1 MTDPPPPPSRFR
13 VPISPMQSLGSLT
26 PNSSIGGS
34 SQMDPPALV
43 RNQQTPTIVTNTPN
57 SSINAGGQV
66 TLTTPEA
73 QTILDNG
80 ETAQGVNLPSS
91 GDGRQ
96 PTTLEQQVTATE
108 AARQTVSA
116 SPIADPGLARKLAE
130 MEALIQ
136 RIPGM
141 PAPIKKS
148 AASCYADSPFV
159 DEIALVEMPKKF
171 SFPNMKMF
179 DGTSDPD
186 DHIAQYRQRMFTVAI
201 PRDMREACMCKGF
214 GSSLIGPALQWYTN
228 LPNNSIKTFAQL
240 TDTFVEQFASS
251 RKLEKQS
258 EDLYVIVQ
266 RRGEALRDY
275 VGRFNKEKVSITNCN
290 QHTAISAFRKGLRYD
305 SDLYKELTK
314 YPCKTMEDVLAK
326 AWAQIKWEEDEVN
339 YYRSS
344 PRKETRRDSRVDRRH
359 NDKRSEPYPTSNKSE
374 NRRRDY
380 NRPTDT
386 YPRSGPK
393 MPEYNLSISPAEAVQ
408 VLKGLGSKVKW
419 PEKMRTPAEQ
429 RDRSKWCDFHND
441 HGHRTEEC
449 IALRL
454 EVINLLK
461 RGHLV
466 DHLTDKGKKTYQGQ
480 RDTIDNQRDITPPR
494 PPVHE
499 RTVNVITGGSEVSGV
514 TQSAAKKHARQA
526 NWTKGETSRTSSLP
540 EQTISFTTSE
550 STRLLNPHHDA
561 LVISLYIAN
570 CLTKRILVDNGSS
583 ANILFLSALREMGI
597 DESKIVRKT
606 TVLIGFSGE
615 QKNTSGEIELPVYA
629 EGVNLC
635 TRFLV
640 IDSPSAYNVILG
652 RPWIHE
658 MEAVPSTYHQALRFP
673 TKWGPKEIR
682 GEQKDSRECYR
693 TTMKAKPAQS

>member
-1 MTDPPPPPSRFR
+1 M
-13 VPISPMQSLGSLT
+13 G
-26 PNSSIGGS
+26 
-34 SQMDPPALV
+34 
-43 RNQQTPTIVTNTPN
+43 
-57 SSINAGGQV
+57 
-66 TLTTPEA
+66 
-73 QTILDNG
+73 
-80 ETAQGVNLPSS
+80 
-91 GDGRQ
+91 
-96 PTTLEQQVTATE
+96 
-108 AARQTVSA
+108 
-116 SPIADPGLARKLAE
+116 
-130 MEALIQ
+130 
-136 RIPGM
+136 
-141 PAPIKKS
+141 
-148 AASCYADSPFV
+148 
-159 DEIALVEMPKKF
+159 
-171 SFPNMKMF
+171 
-179 DGTSDPD
+179 
-186 DHIAQYRQRMFTVAI
+186 
-201 PRDMREACMCKGF
+201 
-214 GSSLIGPALQWYTN
+214 
-228 LPNNSIKTFAQL
+228 
-240 TDTFVEQFASS
+240 
-251 RKLEKQS
+251 
-258 EDLYVIVQ
+258 
-266 RRGEALRDY
+266 
-275 VGRFNKEKVSITNCN
+275 
-290 QHTAISAFRKGLRYD
+290 
-305 SDLYKELTK
+305 
-314 YPCKTMEDVLAK
+314 
-326 AWAQIKWEEDEVN
+326 QIKWEEDEVN

-419 PEKMRTPAEQ
+419 PEMMRTPAEQ

-499 RTVNVITGGSEVSGV
+499 RTVNIITGGSKVSGV

-570 CLTKRILVDNGSS
+570 YLTKRILVDNGSS

-635 TRFLV
+635 TRFLA

>member
-1 MTDPPPPPSRFR
+1 MVRRTKASMR
-13 VPISPMQSLGSLT
+13 
-26 PNSSIGGS
+26 S
-34 SQMDPPALV
+34 SQANADEGSRRTMTPWLV
-43 RNQQTPTIVTNTPN
+43 PGQIWVCDLKGSRNPDEEEEEEHGIDT
-57 SSINAGGQV
+57 
-66 TLTTPEA
+66 E
-73 QTILDNG
+73 
-80 ETAQGVNLPSS
+80 EEEHGV
-91 GDGRQ
+91 Q
-96 PTTLEQQVTATE
+96 
-108 AARQTVSA
+108 
-116 SPIADPGLARKLAE
+116 
-130 MEALIQ
+130 
-136 RIPGM
+136 
-141 PAPIKKS
+141 KS
-148 AASCYADSPFV
+148 
-159 DEIALVEMPKKF
+159 
-171 SFPNMKMF
+171 
-179 DGTSDPD
+179 
-186 DHIAQYRQRMFTVAI
+186 
-201 PRDMREACMCKGF
+201 
-214 GSSLIGPALQWYTN
+214 
-228 LPNNSIKTFAQL
+228 
-240 TDTFVEQFASS
+240 
-251 RKLEKQS
+251 
-258 EDLYVIVQ
+258 
-266 RRGEALRDY
+266 
-275 VGRFNKEKVSITNCN
+275 
-290 QHTAISAFRKGLRYD
+290 
-305 SDLYKELTK
+305 
-314 YPCKTMEDVLAK
+314 
-326 AWAQIKWEEDEVN
+326 
-339 YYRSS
+339 
-344 PRKETRRDSRVDRRH
+344 
-359 NDKRSEPYPTSNKSE
+359 
-374 NRRRDY
+374 RRR
-380 NRPTDT
+380 R
-386 YPRSGPK
+386 RRRRIRVCEEEEERGPK
-393 MPEYNLSISPAEAVQ
+393 IQARGRRQSVCPLVHSSV
-408 VLKGLGSKVKW
+408 
-419 PEKMRTPAEQ
+419 
-429 RDRSKWCDFHND
+429 
-441 HGHRTEEC
+441 
-449 IALRL
+449 
-454 EVINLLK
+454 

-499 RTVNVITGGSEVSGV
+499 RTVNVITGGSKVSGV

-570 CLTKRILVDNGSS
+570 YLTKRILVDNGSS